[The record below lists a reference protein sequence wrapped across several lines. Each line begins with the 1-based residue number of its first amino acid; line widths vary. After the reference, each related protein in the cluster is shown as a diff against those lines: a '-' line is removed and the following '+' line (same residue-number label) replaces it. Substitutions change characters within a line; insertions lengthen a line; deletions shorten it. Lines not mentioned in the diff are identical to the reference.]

1 MVIADYQFGRPSPT
15 RAPRTTIKNPGGT
28 MNTPRPATETRR
40 SRRLLLG
47 VPLLPLVLALA
58 PQAVP
63 AAAKIKIA
71 KTVWSDKAGTLT
83 VAGKAKGGS
92 GAIDIYDINGRWLG
106 SGQGDGFALTLSR
119 SDLAGV
125 PCAVRV
131 RSGDAEVIKAVKG
144 APKSCA
150 GAPTCSIVN
159 PTEGKAV
166 QAGAETAFEATASTK
181 DPAAQPLKY
190 EWDFAGGAMGEL
202 IAGSNPPAYKRPD
215 TLATTVAFVR
225 NDSHYRV
232 RFIAT
237 DAKGRRCEDSVEVT
251 VGNPPS
257 GLPGKV
263 AEQPAPKLGG
273 ELDGIR
279 GDVVVMPFEEWT
291 YQNLSDMRYGR
302 NGWGSA
308 TPVVNNVRAYAFR
321 KDRLPVFLSGSD
333 VELRYSAA
341 SNPSDP
347 VGGDSINST
356 SRNWPLGASLVDAAL
371 QKTDVWE
378 LPDRPASQKSANY
391 YACSWAMEGA
401 WGAMWDCASA
411 LGKPE
416 ADEGYFIAK
425 KDAAGNIVSDDRNT
439 DLQHG
444 AYMPGKDQPFESN
457 TPQPFS
463 QYVAATQSDG
473 KDKAASW
480 FAANMLPFT
489 DVDDRGRVN
498 PYPLLRV
505 EAVAK
510 GGGSVLARTDGVVSA
525 SRDFHCRE
533 CHAKGGIAANPN
545 APRTKA
551 AYGSSAWGKTAL
563 QIGREKGPSHRYYLP
578 DDKIPSQPELFSVS
592 DIGGDPNNPFDAE
605 YAAALNYSSMHQFY
619 DAYPFLYK
627 MLYGIEKLNLSDSD
641 KTDPTNIAH
650 DNPMPCYG
658 CHLSPLAYVPYKMD
672 MAWYDEEGFD
682 INDPAYAPNYSIS
695 MHRFHG
701 ELQWN
706 DSRTDIVRD
715 DKGAFV
721 RFDWKTKGQH
731 NSTRTGSLFPIFDDN
746 GKQLPMEQNCLRC
759 HAGHREQQYRDR
771 MATAGVTCY
780 DCHGDMLA
788 VGEAFPKNYL
798 ANRDKLGSIDRD
810 DYRVPW
816 FDQPDCGSCHIG
828 DGNQG
833 ADKSGGF
840 FSAGVMKRAF
850 DDADFSATPR
860 AVDRSDP
867 NSRRFS
873 AAPLETYKAV
883 FPTTYAYGYDPV
895 GKMFLEQSTETR
907 IDVPLFREG
916 KDRHGNVACAACHGA
931 AHSIWPNRDPSAND
945 NVTALQLQGHTG
957 TILECN
963 VCHTADSFA
972 RKEDLD
978 GGQYSGDAQTG
989 ILGGPHDMHP
999 VNDPYWWKGAQGD
1012 GANSDGTA
1020 YGGWHNDYAKLPGMK
1035 GEDQCA
1041 ACHGNDHK
1049 GTRLSKTPVDRVFDF
1064 RGFDGKKLKKAGFKT
1079 RVVKVAAGT
1088 PIGCDTCHSLQTS
1101 FIGSPGH

>member
-1 MVIADYQFGRPSPT
+1 
-15 RAPRTTIKNPGGT
+15 

-63 AAAKIKIA
+63 AAAKIKVA

-159 PTEGKAV
+159 PPEGKAV

-181 DPAAQPLKY
+181 DPGAQPLKY

-237 DAKGRRCEDSVEVT
+237 DAKGRRCEDAIEVL

-257 GLPGKV
+257 GLPPKV
-263 AEQPAPKLGG
+263 TEQEAPKLGS
-273 ELDGIR
+273 ELAGTK
-279 GDVVVMPFEEWT
+279 GDVVVLPFEEWT
-291 YQNLSDMRYGR
+291 FQNLSDMKYDR
-302 NGWGSA
+302 NGYGSFSP
-308 TPVVNNVRAYAFR
+308 TVNNVRAYAFR
-321 KDRLPVFLSGSD
+321 KDRLPVFLSSSE

-341 SNPSDP
+341 SNPTDP
-347 VGGDSINST
+347 AGADSINST
-356 SRNWPLGASLVDAAL
+356 SRNFPVAAAFKDAL
-371 QKTDVWE
+371 LKKTDVWE
-378 LPDRPASQKSANY
+378 IPSRPDSEKAEDY
-391 YACSWAMEGA
+391 FACSWMMTGY
-401 WGAMWDCASA
+401 WGAYGCAAA
-411 LGKPE
+411 LGFPV
-416 ADEGYFIAK
+416 ADEGYFKAK
-425 KDAAGNIVSDDRNT
+425 KDGAGNVVSDDPNT
-439 DLQHG
+439 DNGHG
-444 AYMPGKDQPFESN
+444 AFMPGKDNPYQTNS
-457 TPQPFS
+457 PQPFS
-463 QYVAATQSDG
+463 KFVAATQSDG

-533 CHAKGGIAANPN
+533 CHAKGKIAANPN
-545 APRTKA
+545 AGHTRA
-551 AYGSSAWGKTAL
+551 AFHSSAWGAYAEGL
-563 QIGREKGPSHRYYLP
+563 RPSSPERIL
-578 DDKIPSQPELFSVS
+578 DKPRFFDVS
-592 DIGGDPNNPFDAE
+592 DFGGDPNNIHDQE
-605 YAAALNYSSMHQFY
+605 YAAALNYSSIHEFY
-619 DAYPFLYK
+619 DKIPFLDE
-627 MLYGIEKLNLSDSD
+627 MLNGSLSGLGNLNGGGLVTKD
-641 KTDPTNIAH
+641 TPR
-650 DNPMPCYG
+650 PCYG
-658 CHLSPLAYVPYKMD
+658 CHATAISFTPFGTE
-672 MAWYDEEGFD
+672 WWDEEGFKV
-682 INDPAYAPNYSIS
+682 NDTAYAPNYSIAI
-695 MHRFHG
+695 HRWHG
-701 ELQWN
+701 ELQYN
-706 DSRTDIVRD
+706 ADKSDIVRD
-715 DKGAFV
+715 SRGVMA
-721 RFDWKTKGQH
+721 RWDWKTKGPN
-731 NSTRTGSLFPIFDDN
+731 NSTKTGSLFPIFDDN

-771 MATAGVTCY
+771 MYTAGVTCY

-873 AAPLETYKAV
+873 AAPVENYKAA
-883 FPTTYAYGYDPV
+883 FPTYFYWDVVEETEE
-895 GKMFLEQSTETR
+895 FLSKIVDTKV
-907 IDVPLFREG
+907 DAPLFREG
-916 KDRHGNVACAACHGA
+916 RDRHGNVACAACHGA

-978 GGQYSGDAQTG
+978 GGQYSGDAKAG

-1020 YGGWHNDYAKLPGMK
+1020 YGGWHNDYAKLSGVK

-1079 RVVKVAAGT
+1079 KVVKVAAGT